1 MNSIKTKLIG
11 SFLIIILLLLAVST
25 SGIYYLNTSKT
36 SYEQGT
42 EHSETIFSLTEKA
55 LSAEVSFKTQV
66 QEWKNIL
73 LRGNDP
79 VEFDNYFSAFGESEA
94 IVQDELQSLKALF
107 NEMDLDSAIVE
118 KAISQHQA
126 LGEEYKNGLQTF
138 DMIDS
143 DAGKKV
149 DKLVKGIDRPFSET
163 FQQIIEDVDQ
173 YYKNYQNTFMAK
185 QNEESNRMLT
195 QFIVFILLV
204 TIVALSL
211 GIFSAKKITKSIT
224 DVSDVLKEVA
234 SGVLTCK
241 LSEKAINRKDELGL
255 LASSLQYMVVEMRSL
270 IMNINQMS
278 NQVTDLSKN
287 LTGISHQ
294 TATSADEIA
303 RNIEEIAGGA
313 TSQAQ
318 DTDKAVC
325 NISELGTIIGN
336 DQRKLI
342 ELNQSIDVVTTLKE
356 EGIHHIQELVQKT
369 DTNQQA
375 SQEINEVI
383 VNVNNSAGE
392 IYQASQMI
400 KTIADQT
407 NLLALNAAI
416 EASRAGEAGKGFAV
430 VADEIRILAESSKQF
445 TEEISKVIHE
455 LQQKTER
462 AVTTMKDMSSIVN
475 EQTISVQ
482 ETQSKFDGI
491 AIAIEKTQTIIAAL
505 NESGNR
511 MEHKK
516 DNIINIIE
524 NLSAISEENAT
535 GSEEAS
541 ASIEEQAVAIEQ
553 IANII
558 DELANLAEEMNYSI
572 SKFKYEQ

>member
-11 SFLIIILLLLAVST
+11 SFLIIILLLLAVSA
-25 SGIYYLNTSKT
+25 SGIYFLKTSKT

-42 EHSETIFSLTEKA
+42 AHSETIFNLTEQA
-55 LSAEVSFKTQV
+55 LKAEVSFKTQV

-79 VEFDNYFSAFGESEA
+79 AQYDNYFAAFEKAEA
-94 IVQDELQSLKALF
+94 KVQQELHSLKDIF
-107 NEMDLDSAIVE
+107 TEMDLDSANVE
-118 KAISQHQA
+118 QAILQHQA
-126 LGEEYKNGLQTF
+126 LGEEYQNSLQSFVVT
-138 DMIDS
+138 DP

-163 FQQIIEDVDQ
+163 FQQILEDVDR
-173 YYKNYQNTFMAK
+173 YYNDYQQSFMTEQK
-185 QNEESNRMLT
+185 TESQRMLS
-195 QFIVFILLV
+195 QFIACIVLA
-204 TIVALSL
+204 TIIALAL
-211 GIFSAKKITKSIT
+211 GVFSAQKITKSIT

-255 LASSLQYMVVEMRSL
+255 LASSLAYMVAEMRGL
-270 IMNINQMS
+270 IRNIDQMS
-278 NQVTDLSKN
+278 NQVTALSKN

-313 TSQAQ
+313 TNQAQ
-318 DTDKAVC
+318 DTENAVG
-325 NISELGTIIGN
+325 NMTELGAIIGN
-336 DQRKLI
+336 DQRKLA
-342 ELNQSIDVVTTLKE
+342 ELNQSIAVVTTLKE
-356 EGIHHIQELVQKT
+356 EGIHHIQEFVKKT
-369 DTNQQA
+369 TTNQHA

-383 VNVNNSAGE
+383 VNVHDSAGE

-430 VADEIRILAESSKQF
+430 VADEIRKLAESSKQF
-445 TEEISKVIHE
+445 TEEISLVIHE

-462 AVTTMKDMSSIVN
+462 AVTTMKDVSSMAN
-475 EQTISVQ
+475 EQTVSVQ

-491 AIAIEKTQTIIAAL
+491 AIAIGKTQTIIAAL
-505 NESGNR
+505 NESGN
-511 MEHKK
+511 MMAHKK

-553 IANII
+553 IATII
-558 DELANLAEEMNYSI
+558 DELANLAEEMNQSI
-572 SKFKYEQ
+572 AKFKY

>member
-1 MNSIKTKLIG
+1 MMNSIKTKLIG
-11 SFLIIILLLLAVST
+11 SFLIIILLLLAVSA
-25 SGIYYLNTSKT
+25 SGIYFLKTSKT

-42 EHSETIFSLTEKA
+42 AHSETIFNLTEQA
-55 LSAEVSFKTQV
+55 LKAEVSFKTQV

-79 VEFDNYFSAFGESEA
+79 AQYDNYFAAFEKAEA
-94 IVQDELQSLKALF
+94 KVQQELHSLKDIF
-107 NEMDLDSAIVE
+107 TEMDLDSANVE
-118 KAISQHQA
+118 QAILQHQA
-126 LGEEYKNGLQTF
+126 LGEEYQNSLQSFVVT
-138 DMIDS
+138 DP

-163 FQQIIEDVDQ
+163 FQQILEDVDR
-173 YYKNYQNTFMAK
+173 YYNDYQQSFMTEQK
-185 QNEESNRMLT
+185 TESQRMLS
-195 QFIVFILLV
+195 QFIACIVLA
-204 TIVALSL
+204 TIIALAL
-211 GIFSAKKITKSIT
+211 GVFSAQKITKSIT

-255 LASSLQYMVVEMRSL
+255 LASSLAYMVAEMRGL
-270 IMNINQMS
+270 IRNIDQMS
-278 NQVTDLSKN
+278 NQVTALSKN

-313 TSQAQ
+313 TNQAQ
-318 DTDKAVC
+318 DTENAVG
-325 NISELGTIIGN
+325 NMTELGAIIGN
-336 DQRKLI
+336 DQRKLA
-342 ELNQSIDVVTTLKE
+342 ELNQSIAVVTTLKE
-356 EGIHHIQELVQKT
+356 EGIHHIQEFVKKT
-369 DTNQQA
+369 TTNQHA

-383 VNVNNSAGE
+383 VNVHDSAGE

-430 VADEIRILAESSKQF
+430 VADEIRKLAESSKQF
-445 TEEISKVIHE
+445 TEEISLVIHE

-462 AVTTMKDMSSIVN
+462 AVTTMKDVSSMAN
-475 EQTISVQ
+475 EQTVSVQ

-491 AIAIEKTQTIIAAL
+491 AIAIGKTQTIIAAL
-505 NESGNR
+505 NESGN
-511 MEHKK
+511 MMAHKK

-553 IANII
+553 IATII
-558 DELANLAEEMNYSI
+558 DELANLAEEMNQSI
-572 SKFKYEQ
+572 AKFKY